1 MQTLRDFVSGLFH
14 YRMTTSESKW
24 DMFAHDLEKSGLWSI
39 TASPRKFQDIILELC
54 KRVEKL
60 EEHGTDTI
68 VQSTPK
74 GL

>member
-1 MQTLRDFVSGLFH
+1 MTLRDYVSNLFH

-60 EEHGTDTI
+60 EEKEEHEA
-68 VQSTPK
+68 VQSPNK
-74 GL
+74 

>member
-1 MQTLRDFVSGLFH
+1 MTLRDYVSNLFH

-39 TASPRKFQDIILELC
+39 TASPRKFQEIVLELC

-60 EEHGTDTI
+60 EEHGTDTTI
-68 VQSTPK
+68 QSEKPV
-74 GL
+74 